1 MSERQ
6 RMSFFGRRT
15 SASEQPAMGRGGAA
29 PEGEL
34 K

>member
-1 MSERQ
+1 MSVL
-6 RMSFFGRRT
+6 SSSRRT

-29 PEGEL
+29 PEEIQ